1 MNPYEVTI
9 VMFASMMVLMCTGL
23 PIAFCIGAV
32 GIFAAFMTMGI
43 DGLSLV
49 YFSINSLT
57 SNIVLTAIP
66 LFVFMGF
73 ILYYSGVAEGMF
85 DTIYKWAGGIRGA
98 LGIGTIGICAIMAAM
113 IGISSATVL
122 ALGATVVPA
131 MLAKG
136 YNKRMTL
143 GLVMSGGA
151 LGFLIPPSVMMVM
164 YGFLGT
170 VSVGQL
176 FAGGVIPGLM
186 LAFFYM
192 IYVGIRCAINPSYGP
207 ALPVAERATWKEK
220 FISLKDL
227 IPPLALAGAI
237 LWSIFSGFASPTEAA
252 ALGAG
257 FSLVCAALRRN
268 LTWKVIR
275 QSLKKTFELAGFVSV
290 MIVAALAFSKA
301 YSSLGATIMIRNFV
315 MGLDVSPWMVLILMQ
330 VSFFFLGM
338 FLDDIAILFMCM
350 PIYIPIIKG
359 FGFDPVWFG
368 ILYVM
373 NMQMAYLTPP
383 YGLNLF
389 FMKAVA
395 PKNVTIKDIYLSIPI
410 FLFIQLVA
418 LVLVMV
424 FPDLAMYLPRMLF
437 GGQ

>member
-1 MNPYEVTI
+1 
-9 VMFASMMVLMCTGL
+9 MFASMMVLMCTGL

-315 MGLDVSPWMVLILMQ
+315 MGLDVSP
-330 VSFFFLGM
+330 
-338 FLDDIAILFMCM
+338 
-350 PIYIPIIKG
+350 
-359 FGFDPVWFG
+359 
-368 ILYVM
+368 
-373 NMQMAYLTPP
+373 
-383 YGLNLF
+383 
-389 FMKAVA
+389 
-395 PKNVTIKDIYLSIPI
+395 
-410 FLFIQLVA
+410 
-418 LVLVMV
+418 
-424 FPDLAMYLPRMLF
+424 
-437 GGQ
+437 

>member
-9 VMFASMMVLMCTGL
+9 IMFAGMMVLMCTGL
-23 PIAFCIGAV
+23 PIAFCIGSIGV
-32 GIFAAFMTMGI
+32 LAAFMTMGV

-49 YFSINSLT
+49 YFSITALT

-73 ILYYSGVAEGMF
+73 MLYHSGVAEGMF

-98 LGIGTIGICAIMAAM
+98 LGIGTIGICALMAAM
-113 IGISSATVL
+113 IGVSSATVL
-122 ALGATVVPA
+122 ALGAIVVPS

-136 YNKRMTL
+136 YNKHMTL

-164 YGFLGT
+164 YGFLST

-186 LAFFYM
+186 LAVFYM
-192 IYVGIRCAINPSYGP
+192 IYVAIRCALRPEDGP
-207 ALPVAERATWKEK
+207 ALPPEERASWKEK

-227 IPPLALAGAI
+227 IPPLFLAAAI
-237 LWSIFSGFASPTEAA
+237 LISIFSGFASPTEAA

-257 FSLVCAALRRN
+257 FSMICAALRRN
-268 LTWKVIR
+268 LTWKVIWVTL
-275 QSLKKTFELAGFVSV
+275 QKTFELSGFVAV
-290 MIVAALAFSKA
+290 MIIAALAFSKA

-315 MGLDVSPWMVLILMQ
+315 MGLDVSPWVIIIIMQ
-330 VSFFFLGM
+330 LSFFMLGM

-350 PIYIPIIKG
+350 PIYVPIIKG
-359 FGFDPVWFG
+359 LGFDPIWFG
-368 ILYVM
+368 VLYVM

-395 PKNVTIKDIYLSIPI
+395 PKNVSITDLYVSVIP
-410 FLFIQLVA
+410 FLFIQLAA
-418 LVLVMV
+418 LILLMF
-424 FPDLAMYLPRMLF
+424 FPDIVMYLPRELF
-437 GGQ
+437 AQ

>member
-1 MNPYEVTI
+1 MNPYEVTVI
-9 VMFASMMVLMCTGL
+9 MFATMMVLMCTGL
-23 PIAFCIGAV
+23 PIAFCIGSV
-32 GIFAAFMTMGI
+32 GVLAAFLTMGM

-49 YFSINSLT
+49 YFAMNALT
-57 SNIVLTAIP
+57 SNIILTAIP

-85 DTIYKWAGGIRGA
+85 DCIYKWAGGVRGA

-113 IGISSATVL
+113 IGISSATVM
-122 ALGATVVPA
+122 ALGAIVVPA
-131 MLAKG
+131 MLSKG
-136 YNKRMTL
+136 YNKHMAL

-164 YGFLGT
+164 YGFLST

-176 FAGGVIPGLM
+176 FAAGVMPGLM
-186 LAFFYM
+186 LAGIYM
-192 IYVGIRCAINPSYGP
+192 IYVGIRCAINPAHGP
-207 ALPVAERATWKEK
+207 ALPPEERASWREK
-220 FISLKDL
+220 LISLKDL
-227 IPPLALAGAI
+227 IPPLLLAGTI
-237 LWSIFSGFASPTEAA
+237 LTSIFSGFASPTEAA

-257 FSLVCAALRRN
+257 FSLVCAAIRGN
-268 LTWKVIR
+268 LTRKVIWD
-275 QSLKKTFELAGFVSV
+275 SLGKTFELAGFVSV
-290 MIVAALAFSKA
+290 MLIAALVFSKA

-315 MGLDVSPWMVLILMQ
+315 LGLDVSPWTILIIMQ
-330 VSFFFLGM
+330 LSFFVLGM

-350 PIYIPIIKG
+350 PIYVPIIKG

-368 ILYVM
+368 VLYVM

-395 PKNVTIKDIYLSIPI
+395 PKEVSIKDIYFSIPP
-410 FLFIQLVA
+410 FLVLQLVA
-418 LVLVMV
+418 LILVML
-424 FPDLAMYLPRMLF
+424 FPEIAMYLPRLLF
-437 GGQ
+437 G

>member
-1 MNPYEVTI
+1 
-9 VMFASMMVLMCTGL
+9 MFAGMMLLMCTGL
-23 PIAFCIGAV
+23 PIAFCIGSIGV
-32 GIFAAFMTMGI
+32 IAAFATMGL

-49 YFSINSLT
+49 YFSITALT

-73 ILYYSGVAEGMF
+73 MLHHSGVAQGMF
-85 DTIYKWAGGIRGA
+85 DTLYKWAGGIKGA
-98 LGIGTIGICAIMAAM
+98 LGIGTIGICALMAAM
-113 IGISSATVL
+113 IGVSSATVL
-122 ALGATVVPA
+122 SLGAIVVPA
-131 MLAKG
+131 MFAKG
-136 YNKRMTL
+136 YHRRMTL

-164 YGFLGT
+164 YGFLST

-176 FAGGVIPGLM
+176 FAGGVAPGLM
-186 LAFFYM
+186 LAGLYM
-192 IYVGIRCAINPSYGP
+192 IYIGIRCALRPQDGP
-207 ALPVAERATWKEK
+207 ALPPKERASWKEK

-227 IPPLALAGAI
+227 IPPLFLAVAI
-237 LWSIFSGFASPTEAA
+237 LVSIFSGFASPTEAA

-257 FSLVCAALRRN
+257 FSMICAALRRN
-268 LTWKVIR
+268 LTWAVVWK
-275 QSLKKTFELAGFVSV
+275 SLQKTFELSGFVAV
-290 MIVAALAFSKA
+290 MIIAALAFSKA

-315 MGLDVSPWMVLILMQ
+315 MDLEVSPWLIIVIMQ
-330 VSFFFLGM
+330 LSFFILGM

-350 PIYIPIIKG
+350 PIYVPIIKG
-359 FGFDPVWFG
+359 LGFDPIWFG

-395 PKNVTIKDIYLSIPI
+395 PKDVTIKDLYLAVIP
-410 FLFIQLVA
+410 FLFIQLAA
-418 LVLVMV
+418 LILLMV
-424 FPDLAMYLPRMLF
+424 FPDIVMHLPRLLF
-437 GGQ
+437 AQ